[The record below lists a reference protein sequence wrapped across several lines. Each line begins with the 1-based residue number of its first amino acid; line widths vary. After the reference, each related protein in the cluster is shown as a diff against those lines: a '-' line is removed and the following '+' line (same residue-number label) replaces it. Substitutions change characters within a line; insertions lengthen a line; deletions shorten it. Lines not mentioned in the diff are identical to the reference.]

1 MKRKRPEQPDRR
13 RPRVEPNLSGQ
24 ADTRSPV
31 GRRGCASLL
40 GRTLM
45 LVLIALVVAV
55 GLR

>member
-1 MKRKRPEQPDRR
+1 MKRKHPERPERR
-13 RPRVEPNLSGQ
+13 HPRVEPNLTGHAEPQ
-24 ADTRSPV
+24 SPV

-45 LVLIALVVAV
+45 LVLVALVVAA